1 MQKSIVHPR
10 LGEIVLSAT
19 LRARRIS
26 LSVNRS
32 GRVRLSFPPYISTKR
47 ALEFLESKASWVEA
61 VRLKHEGQPTLPQ
74 PTPAEIEELRAK
86 AKAYLPKRLEELSL
100 VTGLKYN
107 RLTIRSARTKWGCCT
122 SRNNISLSLYLMTLP
137 PHLID
142 YILIHEL
149 CHTVHHNH
157 STQFHTLVD
166 HFLGGKEKILNKEL
180 RQYTIR

>member
-1 MQKSIVHPR
+1 MQKSFVHPR
-10 LGEIVLSAT
+10 LGEIVLSIT
-19 LRARRIS
+19 LRSRRIS

-61 VRLKHEGQPTLPQ
+61 VRRKYEGQPTPPQ
-74 PTPAEIEELRAK
+74 TNPSDIEVLRTK
-86 AKAYLPKRLEELSL
+86 AKAYLPKRLEELSQA
-100 VTGLKYN
+100 TGLKYN

-122 SRNNISLSLYLMTLP
+122 SRNNISLSLFLMTLP

-157 STQFHTLVD
+157 SAQFHALVD
-166 HFLGGKEKILNKEL
+166 RFLGGREKILNKEL
-180 RQYTIR
+180 RQYSIR